1 MEFGALKSGDDVMNS
16 DSEQA
21 ARTFETAQTLVNVT
35 GFDGNALFGAVLG
48 AWLVSSSRHR
58 VKAWMMISSRK
69 RLKAWQQV
77 GSLMMSAGVGYLF
90 TPLVEALAP
99 LLSSGMA
106 AFVAAVVVIPISVKI
121 MVWLDTA
128 DLRDL
133 FQRWRKG

>member
-1 MEFGALKSGDDVMNS
+1 MYS

-21 ARTFETAQTLVNVT
+21 AQALEAAQTLVETT

-58 VKAWMMISSRK
+58 VKAWMMISASK
-69 RLKAWQQV
+69 RLKVWQQV

-90 TPLVEALAP
+90 TPLVEALVP

-121 MVWLDTA
+121 MLWLDTA
-128 DLRDL
+128 DLRDIL
-133 FQRWRKG
+133 QRWRKG

>member
-1 MEFGALKSGDDVMNS
+1 MNS
-16 DSEQA
+16 DSQQTA
-21 ARTFETAQTLVNVT
+21 HTFEAAQALVDQT

-69 RLKAWQQV
+69 RLKVWQQI

-121 MVWLDTA
+121 MLWLDAA
-128 DLRDL
+128 DLRDIV
-133 FQRWRKG
+133 QRWRKG

>member
-1 MEFGALKSGDDVMNS
+1 MNS